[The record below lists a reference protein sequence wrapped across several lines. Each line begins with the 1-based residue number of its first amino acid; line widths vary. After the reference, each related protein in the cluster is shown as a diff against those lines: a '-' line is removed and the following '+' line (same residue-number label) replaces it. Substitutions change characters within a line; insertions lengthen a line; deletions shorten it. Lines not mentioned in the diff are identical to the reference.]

1 MSRSSRAASDPR
13 VQELINALPA
23 HKRHLGERMLSQ
35 SAAERKR
42 TLSSVHNAAQVAK
55 NTQELG
61 RKHSESISRIPRKGM
76 SPGKAAAAGAAG
88 AVLAGALTAG
98 LVKLLSKKKS
108 DNGDAA
114 REERRRER
122 RRQNNAFRKGGVVKK
137 RKGKHAKAKMVR
149 KAVRKAARKAGGKH

>member
-1 MSRSSRAASDPR
+1 MSTSSGAGSDAR
-13 VQELINALPA
+13 VQAAIKALPA
-23 HKRHLGERMLSQ
+23 QYRGVGEKLATMSPE
-35 SAAERKR
+35 ERKR
-42 TLSSVHNAAQVAK
+42 AIAQIRAK
-55 NTQELG
+55 KTQETFRQ
-61 RKHSESISRIPRKGM
+61 RKESTGEIARKGM

-88 AVLAGALTAG
+88 AVLAGALTVG
-98 LVKLLSKKKS
+98 LMGLLSKKKS

-137 RKGKHAKAKMVR
+137 RKGKHAKAKLVR